1 MKTFTDCMGRTWT
14 VTINVGTIKR
24 VKTMLGINL
33 LEAITDDLAEKLK
46 NDVCMLVDVLYV
58 ICKNEADA
66 KNITDENFGEAMAGD
81 ALENA
86 TNAFLDELIDFFP
99 AEKKMILR
107 KAINKLNQAE
117 KKALEMGNKYIEDMQ
132 IDKQIETKLL
142 NIFNGAM
149 NSQE

>member
-1 MKTFTDCMGRTWT
+1 MKTFTDCVGRTWT

-24 VKTMLGINL
+24 VKTMIGINL

-46 NDVCMLVDVLYV
+46 NDVCLLVDVLYV

-66 KNITDENFGEAMAGD
+66 KNITDEQFGEAMAGD

-107 KAINKLNQAE
+107 KAINKVNQAE
-117 KKALEMGNKYIEDMQ
+117 KKALEMGNKYIENME
-132 IDKQIETKLL
+132 IEKQIETKLL

>member
-1 MKTFTDCMGRTWT
+1 MKTFTDCVGRTWT

-46 NDVCMLVDVLYV
+46 NDVCLLVDVLYV

-107 KAINKLNQAE
+107 KAINKVNQAE
-117 KKALEMGNKYIEDMQ
+117 KKALEMGNKYIENME
-132 IDKQIETKLL
+132 IEKQIETKLL
-142 NIFNGAM
+142 NIFTSAT

>member
-107 KAINKLNQAE
+107 KAINKVNQAE

>member
-46 NDVCMLVDVLYV
+46 NDVCLLVDVLYV
-58 ICKNEADA
+58 ICKNEADV

-81 ALENA
+81 VLENA

-107 KAINKLNQAE
+107 KAINKVNQAE
-117 KKALEMGNKYIEDMQ
+117 KKALEMGNKYIENME
-132 IDKQIETKLL
+132 IEKQIETKLL

>member
-1 MKTFTDCMGRTWT
+1 MKTFTDTFGRTWT

-33 LEAITDDLAEKLK
+33 LEAITDDLTEKLK
-46 NDVCMLVDVLYV
+46 NDVCLLVDVLYV

-107 KAINKLNQAE
+107 KAINKVNQAE
-117 KKALEMGNKYIEDMQ
+117 KKALEMGNKYIENME
-132 IDKQIETKLL
+132 IEKQIETKLL

>member
-58 ICKNEADA
+58 ICKNEADT

-107 KAINKLNQAE
+107 KAINKVNQAE
-117 KKALEMGNKYIEDMQ
+117 KKALEMGNKYIENME
-132 IDKQIETKLL
+132 IEKQIETKLL